1 MKLEHRGT
9 TTHSHE
15 SMINVSP
22 QRCERQGHIVLSNV
36 TTKFLSLRLI
46 PLKKTP
52 QGLGWGLKL
61 GKFNLPRQTAFPKL
75 GIFHRRVTTTL
86 SHPVQSSTV
95 RAFNVHRPQSMRRHI
110 SFNNRMPCKR
120 MTCDRNWGWRANMR
134 WNRGLHLRLGPNFS
148 KYLIFNTKEQTH
160 RLQAQYGARL

>member
-46 PLKKTP
+46 SLKQSP

-61 GKFNLPRQTAFPKL
+61 GKFNLPRQTAFPKF
-75 GIFHRRVTTTL
+75 GIFLRRVTTTL
-86 SHPVQSSTV
+86 SHPVQSTTV
-95 RAFNVHRPQSMRRHI
+95 RAFNVHRPQIMRRDI
-110 SFNNRMPCKR
+110 SLNKRAPCKR
-120 MTCDRNWGWRANMR
+120 
-134 WNRGLHLRLGPNFS
+134 
-148 KYLIFNTKEQTH
+148 Q
-160 RLQAQYGARL
+160 